1 MRKFLIAALA
11 AVAVLAVAGIA
22 YAANEYTVDGNSKP
36 VVKGSKK
43 KPVPVSLNFEYTV
56 RDAVAANRGTPVK
69 QYRIGAEGLL
79 TYPEAFPACRGD
91 ANGVNKQVFDG
102 AEQAC
107 PKNTKVGEGTIYAYV
122 GATSD
127 QSQQLACVLKLT
139 LWNVKPGNWGVYG
152 KIGRKEGGLGI
163 RIDSIANLPPA
174 LEEQYKGRC
183 LNNQNR
189 AILAPYKRVKIGGV
203 ASDELQFTVPG
214 VLLHPAFDENGN
226 PSIDAVVR
234 DVFSKIKKRT
244 AKKKIGKKRRTV
256 GFYSAV
262 GCKGSTRLI
271 QVTFVSESGEKKP
284 ESNNQRRC

>member
-1 MRKFLIAALA
+1 M
-11 AVAVLAVAGIA
+11 
-22 YAANEYTVDGNSKP
+22 
-36 VVKGSKK
+36 
-43 KPVPVSLNFEYTV
+43 
-56 RDAVAANRGTPVK
+56 
-69 QYRIGAEGLL
+69 
-79 TYPEAFPACRGD
+79 
-91 ANGVNKQVFDG
+91 
-102 AEQAC
+102 
-107 PKNTKVGEGTIYAYV
+107 
-122 GATSD
+122 
-127 QSQQLACVLKLT
+127 
-139 LWNVKPGNWGVYG
+139 
-152 KIGRKEGGLGI
+152 
-163 RIDSIANLPPA
+163 
-174 LEEQYKGRC
+174 
-183 LNNQNR
+183 
-189 AILAPYKRVKIGGV
+189 